1 MSLTNTSINQLREEK
16 FLIII
21 VNLYIKSQTKYPK
34 GNTLKLQQKQLKGI
48 RLRTKSQ
55 VLHYTLEIIIFFEE
69 IQYRQ
74 PTISN
79 NTKINKNI
87 DNYSNTFTKK
97 EIHTY
102 IYKQLMIEE
111 NLISNFEISKEDD
124 FGMANNNSQQN
135 TREKRISKMNT
146 HEPTTNYSQMKR
158 DTLAALNLGDDDNNN
173 KISNSNV
180 DTINHKYRKTLTSG
194 SLESNIYIKG
204 NLVFANAAG
213 GSNASTPRRY
223 VSGEQDYQKVACPSP
238 LKPVYSKEALA
249 KLQGKKLTELRE
261 NEHLEE
267 STDEKIHDN
276 QSHSES
282 GSQNSNRAI
291 DSPQQSAQAN
301 LPVLQYEQ
309 NSSNQVEVS
318 QNESFLHVNRS
329 NIKSRFSKNRVS
341 VSAFKKENSFS
352 NPDQDNN
359 SEHDNQNSP
368 QSLEYIQPGTQ
379 VVLIQSHQQLPV
391 LQEKML
397 KKNSQQELTGNEVDK
412 VKFLTPAQR
421 RKSQLNKMEVKQF
434 QTLAEKKKGELTAQ
448 EPQSPL
454 SAKEKFKIIGTVA
467 RTLTRLQT
475 NQVSRIESTEQLEAE
490 IHSLKKK
497 VSQNKESEIENQ
509 NNNPAKNND
518 VNNAFNMV
526 RMVEMICEFSERGH
540 PEDIKNIIDILQ
552 KDPKRYLRSPDDPQ
566 HLLNKFNSKSQNASY
581 LACKNGNLNIV
592 QFLVKQESNFN
603 MKSKI
608 GGEIEDYP
616 LQVAVRWN
624 HKEVVDFLLNQ
635 RVIKISQQQ
644 IEAAYREAKQNKE
657 IRRILSLHLKKKPFF
672 LCC

>member
-1 MSLTNTSINQLREEK
+1 
-16 FLIII
+16 
-21 VNLYIKSQTKYPK
+21 
-34 GNTLKLQQKQLKGI
+34 
-48 RLRTKSQ
+48 
-55 VLHYTLEIIIFFEE
+55 
-69 IQYRQ
+69 
-74 PTISN
+74 
-79 NTKINKNI
+79 
-87 DNYSNTFTKK
+87 
-97 EIHTY
+97 
-102 IYKQLMIEE
+102 MIEE

-124 FGMANNNSQQN
+124 FGMANFNSQQN

-146 HEPTTNYSQMKR
+146 HEPTTNYSQIKR
-158 DTLAALNLGDDDNNN
+158 DTLAALNIGDEDNNN

-194 SLESNIYIKG
+194 SLESNVFVKG

-213 GSNASTPRRY
+213 GSNSSTPRRC
-223 VSGEQDYQKVACPSP
+223 VNAEQDYQKIACPSP
-238 LKPVYSKEALA
+238 LKPVYSKEAIA
-249 KLQGKKLTELRE
+249 KLQGKELTELRE
-261 NEHLEE
+261 TEHLEQ

-282 GSQNSNRAI
+282 ASQNSNKAI
-291 DSPQQSAQAN
+291 ESPQQSAQAN
-301 LPVLQYEQ
+301 QLQVLQYEQ

-318 QNESFLHVNRS
+318 QNESYLHVNRS

-341 VSAFKKENSFS
+341 VSAFKKETSLS

-359 SEHDNQNSP
+359 SDPDNQNSP

-397 KKNSQQELTGNEVDK
+397 KKNSQQELTSNEIEK
-412 VKFLTPAQR
+412 VKFLTPSQR
-421 RKSQLNKMEVKQF
+421 RKSQLNRIEVKQF
-434 QTLAEKKKGELTAQ
+434 QTLAEKKKGELAAN

-454 SAKEKFKIIGTVA
+454 SAKEKFKIVGTVA
-467 RTLTRLQT
+467 RTLSRLQT

-497 VSQNKESEIENQ
+497 VSQNKESEAENQ
-509 NNNPAKNND
+509 NNNPAKNSD
-518 VNNAFNMV
+518 VNNAFNML
-526 RMVEMICEFSERGH
+526 RMTEMICELAERGH
-540 PEDIKNIIDILQ
+540 PEDIKSMIDILQ
-552 KDPKRYLRSPDDPQ
+552 KDPKRYLRSPEDPQ

-581 LACKNGNLNIV
+581 VACKNGNINIV
-592 QFLVKQESNFN
+592 QFLVKQECNFN

-616 LQVAVRWN
+616 LQVAARWN

-644 IEAAYREAKQNKE
+644 IEAAYKEAKQNKE
-657 IRRILSLHLKKKPFF
+657 IRKIISQHLKKKPFF
-672 LCC
+672 ICC